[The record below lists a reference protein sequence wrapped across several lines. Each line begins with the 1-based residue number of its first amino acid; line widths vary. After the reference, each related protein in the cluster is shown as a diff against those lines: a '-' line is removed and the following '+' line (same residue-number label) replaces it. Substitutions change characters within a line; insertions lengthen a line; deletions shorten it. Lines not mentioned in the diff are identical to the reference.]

1 MALGDPTRLGV
12 VNSFDAVVGLG
23 EVSLDDGRSVAFH
36 ATAIADGSRSIG
48 VGAVVRV
55 TLGPSLGGVHEAR
68 SIALDSPSFPCPVC
82 RHAVPGDAETYE
94 ICPCCGWEDDPVQRH
109 DPSYGGGANGTSL
122 DEARAHWLL
131 RDDFG

>member
-12 VNSFDAVVGLG
+12 VSSFDAVIGLG
-23 EVSLDDGRSVAFH
+23 EVTLDDGGSIAFH
-36 ATAIADGSRSIG
+36 ATAITDGSRSIG

-55 TLGPSLGGVHEAR
+55 TVRPSLGGVHEAGLVT
-68 SIALDSPSFPCPVC
+68 LDAPSFPCPVC
-82 RHAVPGDAETYE
+82 RHAVPGDAGTYE
-94 ICPCCGWEDDPVQRH
+94 ICLCCGWEDDPVQRH

>member
-12 VNSFDAVVGLG
+12 VSSFDAVVGLG
-23 EVSLDDGRSVAFH
+23 EVTLGGGRRVAFH
-36 ATAIADGSRSIG
+36 ATALTDGSRSVG
-48 VGAVVRV
+48 VGAAVRV
-55 TLGPSLGGVHEAR
+55 TLGPSLGGVEEAR
-68 SIALDSPSFPCPVC
+68 SVTLDGPSFPCPVC

-131 RDDFG
+131 RNDFG

>member
-12 VNSFDAVVGLG
+12 VSSFDAVVGLG
-23 EVSLDDGRSVAFH
+23 EVILDDGGSVAFH
-36 ATAIADGSRSIG
+36 ATAISDGSRSIG
-48 VGAVVRV
+48 VEAVVRV
-55 TLGPSLGGVHEAR
+55 TLRPSLGGVREAGL
-68 SIALDSPSFPCPVC
+68 ITLHTPSFPCPVC

-131 RDDFG
+131 RDDFP

>member
-12 VNSFDAVVGLG
+12 VSSFDAVVGLG
-23 EVSLDDGRSVAFH
+23 EVILDDGGSVAFH
-36 ATAIADGSRSIG
+36 ATAITDGSRSIG

-55 TLGPSLGGVHEAR
+55 TLRPSLGGVREAGLVT
-68 SIALDSPSFPCPVC
+68 LDTPSFPCPVC